1 MSDGWIAT
9 RQPCPSCPSSDAFFI
24 NDRGWGKC
32 FSCNIN
38 RKVMDIDGDEV
49 TERTLERPKAAA
61 GLITDY
67 TIKDLPARHITK
79 ETCAKFGY
87 GVGAY
92 KGQDVHIAPYVTSGS
107 VTSQK
112 IRFRDKTFA
121 ILGEGKKLPLFGQN
135 VWSGTGKMVVIT
147 EGEIDALSVSQVQD
161 NKWPVV
167 SLPNG
172 AKSAA
177 TAIAHALEWL
187 DGYERVV
194 LMFDEDAPGREA
206 IEAAASVLP
215 PGKCYIARLPL
226 KDANACL
233 MAGKALEIKNAIW
246 NATPYRPD
254 SIVSGSDLLNK
265 ILTYKQPLGLELPY
279 KGLQA
284 LTRGL
289 RRGELITLVA
299 GTGSGKST
307 LTRALAHHLIKQ
319 GEAVGILALEEDT
332 TRTGLGLVGYELGKP
347 LHVSTEGT
355 SQQELS
361 EAFAATLG
369 RPGVFLY
376 DHFGSTAVE
385 NIVAKVRYLAK
396 AGGCSFVILDHLSIV
411 VSGLDTNDERK
422 AIDVAMTKLRTLVQE
437 TGIGLILV
445 NHLRRGQGKSAEEG
459 GEISLSDLRGSQ
471 SIAQLSDGVWA
482 LERNQQAAGTTRNLV
497 TVRVLKN
504 RFTGETG
511 PACKLMYDKETGRLH
526 EVPMDFGE
534 EHAAGDEFD
543 STKHPPQKPK
553 KSTVDEDEIPF

>member
-1 MSDGWIAT
+1 MSDGWLST
-9 RQPCPSCPSSDAFFI
+9 HQPCPSCSSSDAFSI
-24 NDRGWGKC
+24 SANGWGHC
-32 FSCNIN
+32 YSCNIN

-49 TERTLERPKAAA
+49 TEVTTGKPKVAE
-61 GLITDY
+61 GLITDFK
-67 TIKDLPARHITK
+67 IKELTARHITR

-87 GVGAY
+87 GVGSY
-92 KGQDVHIAPYVTSGS
+92 KGQDVHVAPYVTGGT

-112 IRFRDKTFA
+112 IRFRDKRFA
-121 ILGEGKKLPLFGQN
+121 ILGEGKKLPLFGQHL
-135 VWSGTGKMVVIT
+135 WSGTGKMVVIT

-172 AKSAA
+172 AQSAA
-177 TAIAHALEWL
+177 SSIAHALEWL

-194 LMFDEDAPGREA
+194 LMFDEDKPGREA
-206 IEAAASVLP
+206 VDAAAAVLP

-226 KDANACL
+226 KDANECL
-233 MAGKALEIKNAIW
+233 VAGKALEIKNAIW

-254 SIVSGSDLLNK
+254 SIISGSDLLDK
-265 ILTYKQPLGLELPY
+265 ILNYTQPEGIELPY
-279 KGLQA
+279 AGLQA
-284 LTRGL
+284 MTAGL
-289 RRGELITLVA
+289 RRGELVTLVA
-299 GTGSGKST
+299 GTGSGKTT
-307 LTRALAHHLIKQ
+307 LTRALAHHLIKR

-332 TRTGLGLVGYELGKP
+332 TRTGLGLIGYELGKP
-347 LHVSTEGT
+347 LHVTTDGT
-355 SQQELS
+355 SKQELS

-376 DHFGSTAVE
+376 DHFGSTAVD

-471 SIAQLSDGVWA
+471 SIAQLSDAVWA
-482 LERNQQAAGTTRNLV
+482 LERDQQAEGSARNLV

-511 PACKLMYDKETGRLH
+511 PACKLLYDKATGRLC

-534 EHAAGDEFD
+534 EQAKGDEFD
-543 STKHPPQKPK
+543 STKPDKPK
-553 KSTVDEDEIPF
+553 IPTEDDIPF